1 MSLLPNITLR
11 LWPKTLLWRLLLPLT
26 GLLVVV
32 GVSIWVTVDTLAQER
47 RDAVVDTVKQVSTAF
62 QTLPGSRE
70 PNPVIESF
78 LLSVTTAPIRQTAIV
93 DSSGRAVLSALRPE
107 NGSAYLHEDAPKLA
121 PPSAY
126 EPAMLVFDDSVIYW
140 QPTAIRG
147 RSNAWLM
154 VSADLKPINRWRLET
169 LTTGLTLYAA
179 CCAVVLIIS
188 AYSVRRSVN
197 AIRDSAR
204 FANDLTGNPAGELA
218 ISGASEELNHLVDT
232 LNRIAKHWHHRQQLE
247 EQANAHLRLH
257 KAAIDLHSAVFI
269 TDGAGRIEYVNQH
282 FCIASGYAEQELL
295 GKSIGILN
303 SGYHEDHYFKNLW
316 RSLAL
321 GRVWQGTLCNRNKHG
336 EAYWVQCT
344 IAPIKDHLGRPC
356 QYLAI
361 QTLTSVEHQP
371 QGLAATK

>member
-1 MSLLPNITLR
+1 MLM
-11 LWPKTLLWRLLLPLT
+11 
-26 GLLVVV
+26 VV

-47 RDAVVDTVKQVSTAF
+47 RDTVATTVKQVSTAF
-62 QTLPGSRE
+62 QTLPGNGQ
-70 PNPVIESF
+70 PNAVTEGF
-78 LLSVTTAPIRQTAIV
+78 LLSVTSAPIRQTAIV
-93 DSSGRAVLSALRPE
+93 DSSGRAVLSSLRPE
-107 NGSAYLHEDAPKLA
+107 NGSAYLHEDAPNLA

-126 EPAMLVFDDSVIYW
+126 ESAMQISDDSVIHW
-140 QPTAIRG
+140 QPVAIRG
-147 RSNAWLM
+147 KPNAWLM

-188 AYSVRRSVN
+188 AYTARRSAKV
-197 AIRDSAR
+197 IRDSAR
-204 FANDLTGNPAGELA
+204 FANELPGKPAGELA
-218 ISGASEELNHLVDT
+218 ISGASEELSHLVDA

-269 TDGAGRIEYVNQH
+269 TDGAGRIEYANQH
-282 FCIASGYAEQELL
+282 FCIASGYDEQELL
-295 GKSIGILN
+295 GKNIGILN

-316 RSLAL
+316 RTLAL
-321 GRVWQGTLCNRNKHG
+321 GRIWQGTLCNRNKHG

-344 IAPIKDHLGRPC
+344 ITPIKDHLGRPS

-361 QTLTSVEHQP
+361 QTLTSMEHQP
-371 QGLAATK
+371 HGLAAAAK